1 MILEGKN
8 KGRLQRQ
15 TDPTEVLSI
24 KGKPFLGF
32 PLCGD
37 RCLYIIKIHQNPPRK
52 SYQALEMKV
61 SVQYYL

>member
-15 TDPTEVLSI
+15 TEVLSI

-52 SYQALEMKV
+52 SYQALKMKV
-61 SVQYYL
+61 PVHYYF